1 LHFEHQPLTGHGK
14 NHRAQVFFLDE
25 LSPDAIK
32 KEYPMRGYARTIAQ
46 LVLVLSIALSS
57 TAQAPPSA
65 SAPAKSAGDEGALR
79 AFAAIHPIDVHVHV
93 FKTDPAFQKML
104 ERLNLKLMDIL
115 VMDDSNPHRKQLQG
129 QIDDA
134 QELVRSSGGHVA
146 LCTTFDPY
154 KFDSASFSA
163 DAIKQIDRDFA
174 QGAVAVKI
182 WKNIGMEIKDS
193 RGQYVMADDPKFEP
207 IYKDMAAHG
216 KTLMTHQAEPD
227 VAWGPPDAADPS
239 WSYYQENPQW
249 YVANRPG
256 FPSKQTILE
265 ARDHVLAN
273 HPDLRMV
280 GVHLGSMERN
290 LDNIAT
296 HMDKYPNFAI
306 DTAARMEYLMLMP
319 PEKVSAFLI
328 KYQDR
333 VLYGTDL
340 DLHAD
345 ANLPEALNEWQSTY
359 ARDWKFLATGE
370 TLTVEGK
377 QVHGLNLP
385 QPILQKIFRS
395 NAIHWIPGL

>member
-1 LHFEHQPLTGHGK
+1 MTG
-14 NHRAQVFFLDE
+14 L
-25 LSPDAIK
+25 
-32 KEYPMRGYARTIAQ
+32 ARTIAR
-46 LVLVLSIALSS
+46 LVPVLSIALCS
-57 TAQAPPSA
+57 TAQAPSSTSTRA
-65 SAPAKSAGDEGALR
+65 KPADDEAALR
-79 AFAAIHPIDVHVHV
+79 AFSAIHPIDVHVHV

-104 ERLNLKLMDIL
+104 EQLNLKLMDIL

-134 QELVRSSGGHVA
+134 QALVRSSHNHVA

-154 KFDSASFSA
+154 KFADGSFSA
-163 DAIKQIDRDFA
+163 DAIHQIDRDFA

-182 WKNIGMEIKDS
+182 WKNIGMQIKDGS
-193 RGQYVMADDPKFEP
+193 GQYVMADDPKFEP
-207 IYKDMAAHG
+207 IYKDIATHG

-256 FPSKQTILE
+256 FPSKQKILE
-265 ARDHVLAN
+265 ARDHVLAEN
-273 HPDLRMV
+273 PTLRMV
-280 GVHLGSMERN
+280 GVHLGSMERD
-290 LDNIAT
+290 LDNIAR
-296 HMDKYPNFAI
+296 HLDKYPNFAI

-319 PEKVSAFLI
+319 PERVSAFLI

-345 ANLPEALNEWQSTY
+345 AEIADALTEWQSTY

-370 TLTVEGK
+370 TLIVQGK
-377 QVHGLNLP
+377 QVHGLSLP
-385 QPILQKIFRS
+385 RPVLRKIFRD
-395 NAIHWIPGL
+395 NATHWIPGL

>member
-1 LHFEHQPLTGHGK
+1 MIGF
-14 NHRAQVFFLDE
+14 
-25 LSPDAIK
+25 S
-32 KEYPMRGYARTIAQ
+32 RTIAPVI
-46 LVLVLSIALSS
+46 LGFSIALSA
-57 TAQAPPSA
+57 TAQAPT
-65 SAPAKSAGDEGALR
+65 SAGAATRPVPDEATLR

-115 VMDDSNPHRKQLQG
+115 VMDDTNPHRKQLQQ

-134 QELVRSSGGHVA
+134 RALVQASRGHVV

-154 KFDSASFSA
+154 QFGSTSFSA

-193 RGQYVMADDPKFEP
+193 SGQYVMADDPKFEP
-207 IYKDMAAHG
+207 IYKDIASHG

-227 VAWGPPDAADPS
+227 VAWGPPDASDPS
-239 WSYYQENPQW
+239 WSYYRENPQW

-256 FPSKQTILE
+256 FPSKQRILD

-273 HPDLRMV
+273 NPKLRMV
-280 GVHLGSMERN
+280 GVHLGSMERD
-290 LDNIAT
+290 LDNIAR
-296 HMDKYPNFAI
+296 HLDKYPNFAI

-340 DLHAD
+340 DLDSD
-345 ANLPEALNEWQSTY
+345 ANVPDELTEWQSRY

-370 TLTVEGK
+370 TLTVKGK
-377 QVHGLNLP
+377 QVRGLSLP
-385 QPILQKIFRS
+385 HPVLQKIFCS
-395 NAIHWIPGL
+395 NATRWIPVL

>member
-1 LHFEHQPLTGHGK
+1 MMI
-14 NHRAQVFFLDE
+14 
-25 LSPDAIK
+25 S
-32 KEYPMRGYARTIAQ
+32 ARTIAQ
-46 LVLVLSIALSS
+46 VILSLSIALSCA
-57 TAQAPPSA
+57 AQAPTST
-65 SAPAKSAGDEGALR
+65 SAPAKPPDDEGALH

-93 FKTDPAFQKML
+93 FRTDPAFQKML
-104 ERLNLKLMDIL
+104 ERLNLKLLNIL
-115 VMDDSNPHRKQLQG
+115 VMDDTLPYRKQLQP
-129 QIDDA
+129 QIEDA
-134 QELVRSSGGHVA
+134 LALMRSSRGHIA

-154 KFDSASFSA
+154 KFDSASFHA

-182 WKNIGMEIKDS
+182 WKNIGMEIKNNG
-193 RGQYVMADDPKFEP
+193 GQYIMADDPKFEP
-207 IYKDMAAHG
+207 IYKDIASHG
-216 KTLMTHQAEPD
+216 RTLMTHQAEPD

-256 FPSKQTILE
+256 FPSKQRILE

-273 HPDLRMV
+273 NPQLRMV
-280 GVHLGSMERN
+280 GVHLGSMERD
-290 LDNIAT
+290 LDNIAR
-296 HMDKYPNFAI
+296 HLDKYPNFAI

-319 PEKVSAFLI
+319 PEKVRAFLI

-340 DLHAD
+340 DLLPDAD
-345 ANLPEALNEWQSTY
+345 LPDALKEWQSTY

-370 TLTVEGK
+370 TLNLEGK

-385 QPILQKIFRS
+385 QSVLQKIFRS
-395 NAIHWIPGL
+395 NATRWIPGL

>member
-1 LHFEHQPLTGHGK
+1 MTSSA
-14 NHRAQVFFLDE
+14 RTVAQVILG
-25 LSPDAIK
+25 LSI
-32 KEYPMRGYARTIAQ
+32 
-46 LVLVLSIALSS
+46 VLSA
-57 TAQAPPSA
+57 TAQAPTSA
-65 SAPAKSAGDEGALR
+65 SAEATLVDEEGTLR

-93 FKTDPAFQKML
+93 FKTDPAFQTML
-104 ERLNLKLMDIL
+104 ERLNLKLLNIL
-115 VMDDSNPHRKQLQG
+115 VMDDSNPHRKQLQR

-134 QELVRSSGGHVA
+134 QALVQSSRGHVA

-154 KFDSASFSA
+154 KFGSASFST
-163 DAIKQIDRDFA
+163 DAIQQIDRDFA
-174 QGAVAVKI
+174 RGAVAVKI
-182 WKNIGMEIKDS
+182 WKNIGMEIKDIS
-193 RGQYVMADDPKFEP
+193 GQYIMADDPKFAP
-207 IYKDMAAHG
+207 IYKDIASHG

-249 YVANRPG
+249 YVANRRG
-256 FPSKQTILE
+256 FPSKQRILD

-273 HPDLRMV
+273 NPKLRMV
-280 GVHLGSMERN
+280 GVHLGSMERS
-290 LDNIAT
+290 LDNIAS
-296 HMDKYPNFAI
+296 HLDKYPNFAI

-345 ANLPEALNEWQSTY
+345 ADLPDALTEWQSTY

-370 TLTVEGK
+370 TLTVNGK
-377 QVHGLNLP
+377 QVRGLNLP
-385 QPILQKIFRS
+385 RPVLQKIFRD
-395 NAIHWIPGL
+395 NAMGWIPGL

>member
-1 LHFEHQPLTGHGK
+1 MTG
-14 NHRAQVFFLDE
+14 
-25 LSPDAIK
+25 S
-32 KEYPMRGYARTIAQ
+32 ARNIARVI
-46 LVLVLSIALSS
+46 LGLSIALSAV
-57 TAQAPPSA
+57 AQAPTSA
-65 SAPAKSAGDEGALR
+65 SAAAQRVDEEGALR

-104 ERLNLKLMDIL
+104 ERLTLKLMDIL
-115 VMDDSNPHRKQLQG
+115 VTDDTNPHRKHLQQ

-134 QELVRSSGGHVA
+134 EALVRASGGHVA

-154 KFDSASFSA
+154 KFGSTSFSA
-163 DAIKQIDRDFA
+163 DAIQQVDRDFA
-174 QGAVAVKI
+174 RGALAVKI

-193 RGQYVMADDPKFEP
+193 SGQYIMADDPTFEP
-207 IYKDMAAHG
+207 IYKDIASHG

-227 VAWGPPDAADPS
+227 VAWGPPDASDPS

-249 YVANRPG
+249 YVGNRPG
-256 FPSKQTILE
+256 FPSKQRILD

-273 HPDLRMV
+273 NPKLRMV

-290 LDNIAT
+290 LDNIAS
-296 HMDKYPNFAI
+296 HLDKYPNFAI

-319 PEKVSAFLI
+319 TEKVSAFLI

-345 ANLPEALNEWQSTY
+345 ADVQDALSEWQSTY

-370 TLTVEGK
+370 TMTVEGK
-377 QVHGLNLP
+377 HVHGLNLP
-385 QPILQKIFRS
+385 QPVLQKIFRD
-395 NAIHWIPGL
+395 NAMRWIPGL